1 MLELRPCRLS
11 FSVSTPRTR
20 AEHWHVARAFAR
32 ATPCVPPLSPRPPP
46 HSGESLNPR
55 LSPLDSLP
63 IISYLFFYTFVFII
77 RLVLINFVVMV
88 GLVFGALMDQ
98 NEETADSIEQRMLAV
113 ARIARRRASLTR
125 TADPVQMATLQKALA
140 KDVAAVQRIDLLGE
154 EEQNQGDEGP
164 KVPY

>member
-1 MLELRPCRLS
+1 MARC
-11 FSVSTPRTR
+11 TCIR
-20 AEHWHVARAFAR
+20 ARDTLR
-32 ATPCVPPLSPRPPP
+32 ATSFASTPP